1 MHNIE
6 PFYLWQDD
14 YSAEE
19 DERSPFYGQEHSQFK
34 YEHSIYDHLIHPQW
48 EFFGSETLFTK
59 LLYVDYHRQC
69 AILEFIGE
77 WNDAIN
83 NDVMTLKTEVIDI
96 LISNGIDKFVLIGEN
111 ILNFHTSDDC
121 YYEEWFSEI
130 DAGWIAAVNFREH
143 VLEEMRNS
151 NLDYYVNVG
160 GELDELHWR
169 KYHPRQLFAII
180 DGLIT
185 KRLNA

>member
-1 MHNIE
+1 MQEIE
-6 PFYLWQDD
+6 PFYNWRGI
-14 YSAEE
+14 YIAAEDPE
-19 DERSPFYGQEHSQFK
+19 SPFYGREYSEFE
-34 YEHSIYDHLIHPQW
+34 YSATIYNHYIHPQW
-48 EFFGSETLFTK
+48 DDIGSETLYLK
-59 LLYVDYHRQC
+59 VLYADYELSF
-69 AILEFIGE
+69 AVIEFIGE